1 MTRNGLLFVWV
12 TGLLLPC
19 MAYAQGAGWYKG
31 YSGNIDKYPVVM
43 NLYKKGHSYS
53 GYYYYTSQQKPI
65 YFTGEDTSLPGGKI
79 KLSVFLPDNESEE
92 SFIFSITDK
101 LADGEWSSGKKPP
114 LAFSVSE
121 TSQTPTFDYIYTEG
135 SSPLRPNLKESP
147 SATFEAASVWPKG
160 NTPQATFLKKI
171 IREEFGEKNSAEDI
185 GKIFLRQ
192 KKKFFTDYI
201 NDNKEVKDE
210 DLKDAYSYNFDESNQ
225 VIIAYHTSK
234 LIVLSGSYYAYTG
247 GAHGNYST
255 SYIPVDLVSNK
266 KLALNDVINKTGQ
279 TKLAKFLEKA
289 FRKDYDVKDTD
300 PLTEGGLFEN
310 KIEPNSNFYITS
322 KGIGFCYNPYEI
334 GPYAMGEI
342 NIFIPFTELTAYIQP
357 GFKKLILP

>member
-1 MTRNGLLFVWV
+1 MTKNGLLFVLV
-12 TGLLLPC
+12 IGVLHPC
-19 MAYAQGAGWYKG
+19 IAIGQGAGWYKS
-31 YSGNIDKYPVVM
+31 YRGNIDKYPVVM

-92 SFIFSITDK
+92 SFIFSIMDK
-101 LADGEWSSGKKPP
+101 LAGGEWSSGKKTP
-114 LAFSVSE
+114 LAFSAGE
-121 TSQTPTFDYIYTEG
+121 TDQPLTFDYIYTEG
-135 SSPLRPNLKESP
+135 STPLRPKLKESP
-147 SATFEAASVWPKG
+147 SATFEAASVWPKR
-160 NTPQATFLKKI
+160 NTPQATLLKKI
-171 IREEFGEKNSAEDI
+171 IREQFGEKNSVEDI

-201 NDNKEVKDE
+201 NDNKEMKDE
-210 DLKDAYSYNFDESNQ
+210 DLKEAYSYNFDESSQ
-225 VIIAYHTSK
+225 VIIAYQTSK
-234 LIVLSGSYYAYTG
+234 LIVLSGSYYTYTG

-266 KLALNDVINKTGQ
+266 KLSLNDVINKAGQ
-279 TKLAKFLEKA
+279 TKLAKLLEKA
-289 FRKDYDVKDTD
+289 FRKDYSLKDTD

-310 KIEPNSNFYITS
+310 QIEPNNNFYVTS

-342 NIFIPFTELTAYIQP
+342 NIYISFTELTAYLQP
-357 GFKKLILP
+357 GFKKLIQ